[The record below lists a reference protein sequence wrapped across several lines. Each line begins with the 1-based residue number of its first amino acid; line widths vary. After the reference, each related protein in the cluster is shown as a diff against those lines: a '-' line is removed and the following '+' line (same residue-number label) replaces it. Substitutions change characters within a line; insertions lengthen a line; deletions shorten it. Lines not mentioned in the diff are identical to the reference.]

1 MTQPLATLL
10 SSRAARD
17 GSPQKADSS
26 RLADAYR
33 SAPGLPR
40 GGAYRDFA
48 RPGTTTFF
56 LTAPYKP
63 AVHLVGDF
71 NNWDP
76 KATLME
82 SDGCGLFHATLP
94 VHGRARYEFLITMDR
109 TGQQVYAADPYAT
122 EIDWDDYGPKA
133 IVADDAPYQWHD
145 RSWQRPP
152 LKDLV
157 IYELCVRA
165 FSGRRATRGLGGDQ
179 LGRFAGVTARLD
191 YLQSLG
197 VNAIELM
204 PVGEFPGDSSWG
216 YNPVFYM
223 GPKSVY
229 GRPDEFR
236 ALIDA
241 AHQRGIVVILD
252 LVFNHAWGDHPYY
265 RMYPPLFTPD
275 GHELPHL
282 NPFFHHHHNGHANSW
297 GGVDWDHHSPYTLAS
312 MQDIVRF
319 WLDEYHMDGFR
330 FDWLGGVEYDPWQP
344 LRENFDPFYGIAPSA
359 RCARGGA
366 RLLPDR

>member
-1 MTQPLATLL
+1 
-10 SSRAARD
+10 
-17 GSPQKADSS
+17 
-26 RLADAYR
+26 
-33 SAPGLPR
+33 
-40 GGAYRDFA
+40 
-48 RPGTTTFF
+48 
-56 LTAPYKP
+56 
-63 AVHLVGDF
+63 
-71 NNWDP
+71 
-76 KATLME
+76 
-82 SDGCGLFHATLP
+82 
-94 VHGRARYEFLITMDR
+94 MDR

-133 IVADDAPYQWHD
+133 VVSDEAPYQWHD

-165 FSGRRATRGLGGDQ
+165 FSGRRDTRGLGGDQ

-297 GGVDWDHHSPYTLAS
+297 GGVDWDHHSPYTLAY

-344 LRENFDPFYGIAPSA
+344 LRENFDPFYGIAPIARAARAAVPDCYLIGEYWPIHGTNQAKTAARLVQETEIDAVWNGAFHHVLEDCLLQTWQWERQDVWRAWGRGLLQPGIRSRRPGGELCRLPRRAAPRARASILCSA
-359 RCARGGA
+359 RGHGRQ
-366 RLLPDR
+366 

>member
-1 MTQPLATLL
+1 
-10 SSRAARD
+10 
-17 GSPQKADSS
+17 
-26 RLADAYR
+26 
-33 SAPGLPR
+33 
-40 GGAYRDFA
+40 
-48 RPGTTTFF
+48 
-56 LTAPYKP
+56 
-63 AVHLVGDF
+63 
-71 NNWDP
+71 
-76 KATLME
+76 ME

-133 IVADDAPYQWHD
+133 VVADDAPYQWHD

-297 GGVDWDHHSPYTLAS
+297 GA
-312 MQDIVRF
+312 
-319 WLDEYHMDGFR
+319 
-330 FDWLGGVEYDPWQP
+330 
-344 LRENFDPFYGIAPSA
+344 
-359 RCARGGA
+359 
-366 RLLPDR
+366 